1 MNAFRTSSIALG
13 MLLFASP
20 LALAHE
26 SHAQNHAQTIP
37 SATQSESHAS
47 SQGSG
52 ITQEQAM
59 REIRLDG
66 YTNVQDLKKTSK
78 GWTAKAKEGDHQV
91 SLLVDSRGNVE
102 KTRAG
107 S

>member
-13 MLLFASP
+13 MLLLASP
-20 LALAHE
+20 FAL
-26 SHAQNHAQTIP
+26 SHAGSAQHTS
-37 SATQSESHAS
+37 SARQTESHAS

-59 REIRLDG
+59 REIKLDG
-66 YTNVQDLKKTSK
+66 YTDVQNLQKTSK
-78 GWTAKAKEGDHQV
+78 GWTAKAKEGNHQV
-91 SLLVDSRGNVE
+91 SLLVDDHGNVE